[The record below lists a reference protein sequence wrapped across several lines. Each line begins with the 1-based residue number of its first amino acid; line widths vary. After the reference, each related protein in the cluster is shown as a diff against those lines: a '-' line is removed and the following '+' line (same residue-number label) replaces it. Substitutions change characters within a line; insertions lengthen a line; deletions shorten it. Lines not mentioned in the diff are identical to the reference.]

1 MKNISRLVVRVLT
14 PLGLVAI
21 AILLLSSCS
30 NNKPEEKDATL
41 TKEKYTSLVSHLKAE
56 LSSISDIS
64 WDFKNTKDISNSD
77 ISKGVLI
84 ELFPKS
90 AKDSLALRDTY
101 ISSGRGNK
109 DAQLKIK
116 EFQEKVAGI
125 AKKLPNDNIEISL
138 GFESQQKSKGI
149 VPIAESIKSMNPIPI
164 H

>member
-1 MKNISRLVVRVLT
+1 MKNILRLVARVLA

-21 AILLLSSCS
+21 TILLLSSCS
-30 NNKPEEKDATL
+30 NKKSEEKDATL
-41 TKEKYTSLVSHLKAE
+41 TNEKYTSLMSNLKTE

-64 WDFKNTKDISNSD
+64 WESKKTKDITNAD

-84 ELFPKS
+84 EVFPKDD
-90 AKDSLALRDTY
+90 KDSLALRDTY
-101 ISSGRGNK
+101 ISSGRSNK

-138 GFESQQKSKGI
+138 GFKSEQKSKGF
-149 VPIAESIKSMNPIPI
+149 VPIAKSIKSMNPIPI